1 MRPMFR
7 RTTSAF
13 GLALSVAVAY
23 GCAESVTSPTSPV
36 APTALVDAA
45 ADGST
50 LKVTAPTLQ
59 SPIGGVRLD
68 NLEPVFRVQNATAR
82 FSDTPAL
89 SYRFEVQTM
98 TGTVVGTSGLVA
110 AGSGTTV
117 WEFPTTQ
124 ELDTRYRWRV
134 RAEYAGKVGPWS
146 GFAEYLTID
155 YRGLNPRPAN
165 GVWPSTGDEVVSYIT
180 NAWPE
185 YLEPTGSLNE
195 RIEHMEFVRDR
206 FIEAGIC
213 GGLDFALNLKRGV
226 GPHSHDAIAWRKP
239 NGFVEVVDIASAFDD
254 NGTTMALHFA
264 IVAGPSGYDPYPNH
278 PGC

>member
-1 MRPMFR
+1 MFQ
-7 RTTSAF
+7 RTLTASGVALC
-13 GLALSVAVAY
+13 LAAAY
-23 GCAESVTSPTSPV
+23 GCADSMTAPTTPSS
-36 APTALVDAA
+36 PTALIDAA

-68 NLEPVFRVQNATAR
+68 NLVPVFRVQNSTAR
-82 FSDTPAL
+82 FASTPAL
-89 SYRFEVQTM
+89 TYRFEVQTM
-98 TGTVVGTSGLVA
+98 GGQVVGTSGLIA
-110 AGSGTTV
+110 AGGSTTT
-117 WEFPTTQ
+117 WAFPTEQT
-124 ELDTRYRWRV
+124 LDTRYRWRA
-134 RAEYAGKVGPWS
+134 RAEYQGKVGPWS
-146 GFAEYLTID
+146 AFAEYLTVD

-165 GVWPSTGDEVVSYIT
+165 GVWPSTGEAVADYIT

-185 YLEPTGSLNE
+185 YLEPTATLAQ
-195 RIEHMEFVRDR
+195 RIEHMEFIRDR

-254 NGTTMALHFA
+254 KTITMALHFA
-264 IVAGPSGYDPYPNH
+264 IVSGPSGYDPYPNH

>member
-1 MRPMFR
+1 MIRK
-7 RTTSAF
+7 
-13 GLALSVAVAY
+13 LSNACGVAVVLATAW
-23 GCAESVTSPTSPV
+23 GCADTMSPPTSPAV
-36 APTALVDAA
+36 ATADVNAA

-68 NLEPVFRVQNATAR
+68 NLEPVFRLQNASAR
-82 FSDTPAL
+82 FGSTPAL
-89 SYRFEVQTM
+89 GYRFEVQTM
-98 TGTVVGTSGLVA
+98 AGVVVATSGLIT
-110 AGSGTTV
+110 AGATTTS
-117 WEFPTTQ
+117 WELPFEQT
-124 ELDTRYRWRV
+124 LDTRYRWRA
-134 RAEYAGKVGPWS
+134 RAEYSGKVGPWS
-146 GFAEYLTID
+146 GYSEYLTVD

-165 GVWPSTGDEVVSYIT
+165 GQWPSTGEAVADYIT
-180 NAWPE
+180 NAWPQ
-185 YLEPTGSLNE
+185 YLEPTATLAE
-195 RIEHMEFVRDR
+195 RLEHMEFVRDR

-254 NGTTMALHFA
+254 KTITMSIHFA